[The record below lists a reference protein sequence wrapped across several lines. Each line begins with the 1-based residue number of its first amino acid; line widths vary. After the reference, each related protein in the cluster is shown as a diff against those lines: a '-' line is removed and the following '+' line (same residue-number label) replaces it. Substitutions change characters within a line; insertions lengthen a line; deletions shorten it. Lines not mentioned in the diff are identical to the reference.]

1 MQDIWR
7 VCVIGFSCFCEC
19 LCKIFCKHFLA
30 LKFLCKTCWKET
42 VFTYFVFLESFDLP
56 EIVCLLRLNIAN
68 LNMDYL
74 PLTILEE
81 TLGHWFPYYESQHT
95 NKNTNTSSIAS
106 QLSACN
112 ELFNHLLSI
121 KCKQFQSKVDP
132 KNM

>member
-1 MQDIWR
+1 MLL
-7 VCVIGFSCFCEC
+7 VFHVSVSVSAKFF
-19 LCKIFCKHFLA
+19 KHFIA
-30 LKFLCKTCWKET
+30 LKFLCKTCLKET

-56 EIVCLLRLNIAN
+56 EMVCLLRLNIAK

-95 NKNTNTSSIAS
+95 NKITNTSSIAS
-106 QLSACN
+106 QLPACN
-112 ELFNHLLSI
+112 ELFNHLLFI
-121 KCKQFQSKVDP
+121 KCKQFQSEVDP

>member
-1 MQDIWR
+1 M
-7 VCVIGFSCFCEC
+7 
-19 LCKIFCKHFLA
+19 
-30 LKFLCKTCWKET
+30 
-42 VFTYFVFLESFDLP
+42 FTYFVFLESFDLP
-56 EIVCLLRLNIAN
+56 EMVCLLRLNIAK

-112 ELFNHLLSI
+112 ELFNHLLFI
-121 KCKQFQSKVDP
+121 KCKQFQSEVDP
-132 KNM
+132 KIM